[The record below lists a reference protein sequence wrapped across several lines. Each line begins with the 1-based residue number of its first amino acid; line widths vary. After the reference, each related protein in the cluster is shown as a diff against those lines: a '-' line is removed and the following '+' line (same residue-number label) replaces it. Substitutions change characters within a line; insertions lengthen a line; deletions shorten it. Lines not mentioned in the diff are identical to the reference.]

1 MCFLLFVCLCTPVV
15 VNAQTNAV
23 AIACWGDSKTQG
35 EQEGEGM
42 SYPAFLQELLEAHG
56 YTYVV
61 NNFGA
66 HGERS
71 TEIMQRQ
78 GSRPLTV
85 QPFTIPAS
93 AQEEVKIV
101 INSRLRVPEAGCNP
115 CLIDGVEG
123 TIRHDW
129 TDSSQKTFYFRRLQ
143 SGTVKKISSPTR
155 IVTDAM
161 LNHRNEIL
169 VLDIGY
175 NGGFSGVNDLISQ
188 CQEMIDYSECK
199 EYVVIGRASHYY
211 GISVGLESAFTNYFG
226 NHYINLRDYYVNH
239 GLEDMNI
246 TPTDGDI
253 QDMQSGFPPRS
264 LFYDE
269 HHENIKGYRIK
280 ANLVFRKLLELGYLN
295 EPTMIPTVTHVGYE
309 ENAVYDLQGRKVLRV
324 IKSGIYLLNGK
335 KVYLKP

>member
-143 SGTVKKISSPTR
+143 SGTVKKYR
-155 IVTDAM
+155 
-161 LNHRNEIL
+161 RR
-169 VLDIGY
+169 
-175 NGGFSGVNDLISQ
+175 
-188 CQEMIDYSECK
+188 QES
-199 EYVVIGRASHYY
+199 
-211 GISVGLESAFTNYFG
+211 
-226 NHYINLRDYYVNH
+226 
-239 GLEDMNI
+239 
-246 TPTDGDI
+246 
-253 QDMQSGFPPRS
+253 
-264 LFYDE
+264 
-269 HHENIKGYRIK
+269 
-280 ANLVFRKLLELGYLN
+280 
-295 EPTMIPTVTHVGYE
+295 
-309 ENAVYDLQGRKVLRV
+309 
-324 IKSGIYLLNGK
+324 
-335 KVYLKP
+335 